1 MDSFWII
8 FTTMFFVFVPPL
20 IFVIFYFWKIYKPL
34 EKARIG
40 TPQQVIIKEVVMV
53 PCVYC
58 QGLMPN
64 TSAFCPSC
72 GAPRKI

>member
-1 MDSFWII
+1 MDAFWII
-8 FTTMFFVFVPPL
+8 FTTMFFVFVPPI
-20 IFVIFYFWKIYKPL
+20 IFIIIYFVKIYKPL
-34 EKARIG
+34 EKARIE
-40 TPQQVIIKEVVMV
+40 TPREVIIKEVVMV

-64 TSAFCPSC
+64 TASFCPSC